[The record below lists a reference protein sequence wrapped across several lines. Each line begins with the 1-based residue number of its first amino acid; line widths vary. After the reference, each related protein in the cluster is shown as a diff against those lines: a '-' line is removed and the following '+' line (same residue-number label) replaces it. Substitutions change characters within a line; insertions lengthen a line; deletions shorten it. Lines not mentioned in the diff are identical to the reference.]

1 MQSYLILC
9 CPGTGGLFLTSVVAR
24 LLGYDT
30 QCILSKTGHAHN
42 MGQGNWKGSQSICL
56 VGDHWSLNYRPGFP
70 LYYCHLLPN
79 KFLDD
84 NQHIQTIYIDTDEQD
99 FEKVTELYVKK
110 AWPDLWTPEEYNKW
124 AGPEYPPYGPDNIEK
139 SVLIQTDLINDL
151 KHTVVK
157 KWYKENP
164 CLDTY
169 KKINFKTIMGVDTLN
184 LMYEVCKI
192 INQSPKDHVQQSIF
206 EYQQLNQKLYF

>member
-1 MQSYLILC
+1 
-9 CPGTGGLFLTSVVAR
+9 LTSVVSQ

-30 QCILSKTGHAHN
+30 QVILGKTGHAHN
-42 MGQGNWKGSQSICL
+42 MGRGNWKGSRSICF
-56 VGDHWSLNYRPGFP
+56 VGNHWSLNYRSGFL
-70 LYYCHLLPN
+70 LYCCHLLPD

-110 AWPDLWTPEEYNKW
+110 AWPDIWTPEEYKKW
-124 AGPEYPPYGPDNIEK
+124 ASPEYPPYSPDNIEK
-139 SVLIQTDLINDL
+139 SVLIQADLINDF
-151 KHTVVK
+151 KQTIVK

-169 KKINFKTIMGVDTLN
+169 KKLNFKTIMGIDKFN
-184 LMYEVCKI
+184 LMHEVCNI
-192 INQSPKDHVQQSIF
+192 INQSPKDHVQQFIS
-206 EYQQLNQKLYF
+206 EYQLLNQKLYF